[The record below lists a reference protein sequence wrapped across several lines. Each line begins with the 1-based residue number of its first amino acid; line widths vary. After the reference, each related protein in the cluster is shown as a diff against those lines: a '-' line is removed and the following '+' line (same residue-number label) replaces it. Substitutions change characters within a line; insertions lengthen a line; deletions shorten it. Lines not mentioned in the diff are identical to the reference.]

1 MFRKIL
7 VANRGE
13 IAIRIMRACREL
25 GIKSVAIYSSAD
37 ERALHR
43 YYADEAY
50 YVGKSHPKESYL
62 NIEAILKIA
71 KQSGAE
77 AIHPGYGFL
86 SENPEFA
93 ERCEEEGIVFIGP
106 SSEVLRISGSK
117 VESRKRIA
125 SAGIPI
131 IPGSPKLESLDE
143 AYKWADKIGYP
154 VAVKAS
160 GGGGGIGIAIA
171 RSEEELESAFV
182 KSRSFGEKYF
192 RDPTVYLEK
201 WLTKPRHIEVQIL
214 SDGKNFV
221 HLGERECSI
230 QRRNQKLIEETP
242 SPIVDEEMREG
253 IGRIA
258 IKGAKSLGYRNA
270 GTFEFLY
277 ENGKF
282 YFLEINARL
291 QVEHTITEVVTGV
304 DIVKEQ
310 IKIAYGNELEFDQ
323 KDVSFRG
330 HAMELRIYAE
340 DPINFLPVSG
350 RIEFYRSPG
359 GNGIRLDSAV
369 HIGCRIP
376 EEYDPMISKLT
387 VFGRNRGETI
397 SRARRALREYVIAG
411 ITTNI
416 PLHMAILDDEDFVRG
431 NVYTRF
437 IEEKRI
443 TERVPGYIEEYVEL
457 QERLSRVFVEYET
470 ERLREKIRKAYATK
484 AQNGEIEEK
493 LWRFYISLGR

>member
-1 MFRKIL
+1 MFKKIL

-62 NIEAILKIA
+62 NIDAIIRIA
-71 KQSGAE
+71 KQSEAE
-77 AIHPGYGFL
+77 AVHPGYGFV
-86 SENPEFA
+86 SENPDFA

-106 SSEVLRISGSK
+106 SSDVLRISGSK
-117 VESRKRIA
+117 VESRRRMI
-125 SAGIPI
+125 SAGVPV
-131 IPGSPKLESLDE
+131 IPGSPALERIEE
-143 AYKWADKIGYP
+143 AYDWAEKIGYP

-160 GGGGGIGIAIA
+160 GGGGGIGITVAKN
-171 RSEEELESAFV
+171 ENELEMAFT
-182 KSRSFGEKYF
+182 KSSSFGEKF
-192 RDPTVYLEK
+192 FGDPTVYMEK

-230 QRRNQKLIEETP
+230 QRRNQKVIEETP
-242 SPIVDEEMREG
+242 SPVVNEEMREK
-253 IGRIA
+253 IGEIA
-258 IKGAKSLGYRNA
+258 IKGAKSLRYKNA

-277 ENGKF
+277 ENGNF

-291 QVEHTITEVVTGV
+291 QVEHTITEIVTGV

-310 IKIAYGNELEFDQ
+310 IKIAYGEKLEFDQ
-323 KDVSFRG
+323 SDVNFRG

-340 DPINFLPVSG
+340 NPINFLPSSG
-350 RIEFYRSPG
+350 RIDFYRSPG
-359 GNGIRLDSAV
+359 GFGIRLDSAV

-387 VFGRNRGETI
+387 VFGRNRQDTI
-397 SRARRALREYVIAG
+397 ARARRALNEYVIAG

-416 PLHMAILDDEDFVRG
+416 PLHMAILEDEEFVKG
-431 NVYTRF
+431 NIHTKF
-437 IEEKRI
+437 IEERRI
-443 TERVPGYIEEYVEL
+443 PEKVPSYIEEYIEA
-457 QERLSRVFVEYET
+457 QEKLSKVFVEYET
-470 ERLREKIRKAYATK
+470 ERLKEKIRKAYAAK
-484 AQNGEIEEK
+484 IIDSEIEEK
-493 LWRFYISLGR
+493 LWRIYVSLGR